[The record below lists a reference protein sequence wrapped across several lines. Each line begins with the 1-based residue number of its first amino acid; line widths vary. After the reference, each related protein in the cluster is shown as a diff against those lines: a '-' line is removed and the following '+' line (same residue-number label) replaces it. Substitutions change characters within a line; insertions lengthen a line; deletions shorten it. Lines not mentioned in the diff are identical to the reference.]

1 MMDFEKEIAFAINIA
16 SKYMA
21 DSFNNV
27 VSKFGV
33 TRSQCV
39 AMYYISK
46 ADSINQK
53 ELAQS
58 MHIRESTM
66 TGLLDRLE
74 RDGLI
79 ERKVNS
85 DDMRKKSIFLSKE
98 GRDKLEKVEEISR
111 DFINHAEKDVSEE
124 ERDKFYQIMK
134 KMVEAS
140 TEWEENY

>member
-46 ADSINQK
+46 SESINQK

-85 DDMRKKSIFLSKE
+85 DDMRKKSIFLSPK
-98 GRDKLEKVEEISR
+98 GREKLKKVEEISR
-111 DFINHAEKDVSEE
+111 DFINNAVKDISVEDRE
-124 ERDKFYQIMK
+124 KFYQIMN

-140 TEWEENY
+140 TEWEENF

>member
-27 VSKFGV
+27 VSTFGV

-46 ADSINQK
+46 AESINQK

-85 DDMRKKSIFLSKE
+85 DDMRKKSIFLSPK
-98 GRDKLEKVEEISR
+98 GRDRLEKVEEISR
-111 DFINHAEKDVSEE
+111 DFINNAVKDISVEDRE
-124 ERDKFYQIMK
+124 KFYQIMN

-140 TEWEENY
+140 TEWEENF